1 MNNCFPICCAPCARP
16 LLVRSLIAGLL
27 LLVAPLSAQGTD
39 PLFARVQQLVNGGNR
54 DAARAAADSALQVRT
69 PGTAQYA
76 EALYARAFATSDA
89 ASAERDYLRVSVE
102 YPFSPR
108 AEDALAMI
116 AQFRQARGDRA
127 GARAQYERL
136 AREFPRSAQ
145 AARANYWAG
154 RLALDDGDLPSGC
167 NFLFVASERVARD
180 DVELRNQIEYLRR
193 RCMLPGAR
201 TPTPRDSAPS
211 SGTDTT
217 ATPPPLATAEFSV
230 QVAAY
235 QRKRDAETLFN
246 RLKARGFPVRVVGTS
261 APYRVRVGRYATRAD
276 AVAAQGRMRRAK
288 VNGIVVEAES
298 R

>member
-1 MNNCFPICCAPCARP
+1 MRSLAAALGLLAAP
-16 LLVRSLIAGLL
+16 LL
-27 LLVAPLSAQGTD
+27 AQGAD
-39 PLFARVQQLVNGGNR
+39 PLFTRVQQLVNAGQR
-54 DAARAAADSALQVRT
+54 EAARATADSALQVRT
-69 PGTAQYA
+69 PGTNQYA

-108 AEDALAMI
+108 AEDALSMI

-154 RLALDDGDLPSGC
+154 RLALDDGDLQPGC
-167 NFLFVASERVARD
+167 SFLFVASERVTRD

-193 RCMLPGAR
+193 RCMMPGAL
-201 TPTPRDSAPS
+201 TPPAGD
-211 SGTDTT
+211 T
-217 ATPPPLATAEFSV
+217 ATPPATDSAARPRTPVTQEYSV
-230 QVAAY
+230 QVAAFA
-235 QRKRDAETLFN
+235 RKRDAEALTT
-246 RLKARGFPVRVVGTS
+246 RLKARGFQVRVVGTS

-276 AVAAQGRMRRAK
+276 AVAAQGRMRRAR